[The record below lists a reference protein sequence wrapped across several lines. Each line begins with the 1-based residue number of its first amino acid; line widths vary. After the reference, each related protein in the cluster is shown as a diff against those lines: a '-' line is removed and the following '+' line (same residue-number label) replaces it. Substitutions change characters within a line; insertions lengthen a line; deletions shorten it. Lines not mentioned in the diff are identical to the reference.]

1 MIVSNLRII
10 MVLQFNSAKT
20 NVVIVLTYVNDVLV
34 LAKNL
39 LLLLVTKGR
48 KRLLKVPGLLLEKPW
63 RSGLLELMVRMLA
76 LTL

>member
-1 MIVSNLRII
+1 

-20 NVVIVLTYVNDVLV
+20 NVVIVLTYANDVLV